1 MHEDIGK
8 YRKEGTS
15 LSQRIFLQLIF
26 SPSLYVTQMLYFN
39 AAVRSVALSPL
50 DGIVGIIVSSF
61 ASLYPT
67 YLLLVW
73 SKRVLAVG
81 SFLKCASNCSQA

>member
-1 MHEDIGK
+1 MS
-8 YRKEGTS
+8 RKCFILT
-15 LSQRIFLQLIF
+15 
-26 SPSLYVTQMLYFN
+26 
-39 AAVRSVALSPL
+39 AAVRGVALSGPL
-50 DGIVGIIVSSF
+50 GIVGIIVSSF

-81 SFLKCASNCSQA
+81 SILKCASNCSQA